1 MVVLYRGRI
10 VEDGPVDRVFA
21 TPRHPYTA
29 LLMASAP
36 SIRKHSVRQDRPF
49 GPRPAAPPDR
59 PGAAGRA
66 GRLRV
71 RGPLPFAADV
81 CAIQPPLTA
90 VGERWSVACHRHQEW
105 GALAQIRKPSGR
117 TDPCPLSSSA

>member
-1 MVVLYRGRI
+1 MLYRGRI

-36 SIRKHSVRQDRPF
+36 TVRDDRPF
-49 GPRPAAPPDR
+49 APHQLRRGDPGPVPQASPDACVFAAR
-59 PGAAGRA
+59 C
-66 GRLRV
+66 
-71 RGPLPFAADV
+71 PFAAGI
-81 CAIQPPLTA
+81 CAAQPSLTP

-105 GALAQIRKPSGR
+105 GALAQ
-117 TDPCPLSSSA
+117 SATSQEGPAHAR

>member
-1 MVVLYRGRI
+1 VLYRGRI

-36 SIRKHSVRQDRPF
+36 TVRDDRPF
-49 GPRPAAPPDR
+49 APHQLRRGDPGPVPQASPDACVFAAR
-59 PGAAGRA
+59 C
-66 GRLRV
+66 
-71 RGPLPFAADV
+71 PFAAGI
-81 CAIQPPLTA
+81 CAARPSLTS

-105 GALAQIRKPSGR
+105 GDLAR
-117 TDPCPLSSSA
+117 SATSQEGPAHAR